1 MLDKIRTY
9 IDNSFT
15 GINETKKVKEL
26 KDELFENLKEKYNDQ
41 IQDGKTEQEA
51 YNSVISGIGDLSEL
65 IESVKEP
72 YSLPSELIEE
82 KKKRALR
89 ASIAVALFI
98 ISPFLFVVSIVSF
111 SIEPTIAILLMLILI
126 ALGVGLLVYNQMTRT
141 NYALYNDNL
150 SNKFKEFEDFEEN
163 YNHINPVYKSFINAY
178 WIIIVAIYL
187 ITSILFN
194 IWSFS
199 WILFIIGAAGIN
211 IFKGIIQLK
220 CYKEDDKYE

>member
-51 YNSVISGIGDLSEL
+51 YHSVISGIGDLSEL

-72 YSLPSELIEE
+72 YFVPSELIEE

-89 ASIAVALFI
+89 ASIAIALFI
-98 ISPFLFVVSIVSF
+98 ISPFLFVVSIESF
-111 SIEPTIAILLMLILI
+111 GMEPTLAILLMLTLI
-126 ALGVGLLVYNQMTRT
+126 AIGVGLIVYNQMTKP
-141 NYALYNDNL
+141 NYALYNDT
-150 SNKFKEFEDFEEN
+150 SAKEVKEFKTN
-163 YNHINPVYKSFINAY
+163 YDDINPAYKSFISAY

-187 ITSILFN
+187 ITSMLFN

-199 WILFIIGAAGIN
+199 WILFIIGSAGVEI
-211 IFKGIIQLK
+211 IKGIIQLSES
-220 CYKEDDKYE
+220 KEDNEHE

>member
-72 YSLPSELIEE
+72 YFVPSELIEE

-89 ASIAVALFI
+89 ASIAIALFI
-98 ISPFLFVVSIVSF
+98 VSPFLFVVSIVSF
-111 SIEPTIAILLMLILI
+111 GIEPTLGILLMLILI
-126 ALGVGLLVYNQMTRT
+126 AIGVGLLVYNQMTKP
-141 NYALYNDNL
+141 NYALYNDT
-150 SNKFKEFEDFEEN
+150 STKEFKEFKEFKTN
-163 YNHINPVYKSFINAY
+163 YDDINPAYKSFISAY

-187 ITSILFN
+187 ITSMLFN

-199 WILFIIGAAGIN
+199 WILFIIGSAGVEI
-211 IFKGIIQLK
+211 IKGIIQLSES
-220 CYKEDDKYE
+220 KEDNKHE

>member
-9 IDNSFT
+9 IDSSFT
-15 GINETKKVKEL
+15 GVNETKKVKEL

-98 ISPFLFVVSIVSF
+98 ISPFLFVVSVVSF
-111 SIEPTIAILLMLILI
+111 GIEPTIAILLMLILI

-163 YNHINPVYKSFINAY
+163 YNYINPVYKSFMTAY
-178 WIIIVAIYL
+178 WIIVVSIYL

-199 WILFIIGAAGIN
+199 WILFIIGAAGVN
-211 IFKGIIQLK
+211 IVKGIIQLK
-220 CYKEDDKYE
+220 GYKEEDKYE

>member
-98 ISPFLFVVSIVSF
+98 ISPFLFVVSVVSF

-150 SNKFKEFEDFEEN
+150 SNKFKKLEDFEEN
-163 YNHINPVYKSFINAY
+163 YNHINPVYKC
-178 WIIIVAIYL
+178 
-187 ITSILFN
+187 ILDYN
-194 IWSFS
+194 S
-199 WILFIIGAAGIN
+199 
-211 IFKGIIQLK
+211 
-220 CYKEDDKYE
+220 CYISNHKHTI

>member
-89 ASIAVALFI
+89 ASD
-98 ISPFLFVVSIVSF
+98 
-111 SIEPTIAILLMLILI
+111 MLPL
-126 ALGVGLLVYNQMTRT
+126 
-141 NYALYNDNL
+141 
-150 SNKFKEFEDFEEN
+150 
-163 YNHINPVYKSFINAY
+163 
-178 WIIIVAIYL
+178 
-187 ITSILFN
+187 
-194 IWSFS
+194 
-199 WILFIIGAAGIN
+199 
-211 IFKGIIQLK
+211 
-220 CYKEDDKYE
+220 

>member
-9 IDNSFT
+9 INNSFT

-41 IQDGKTEQEA
+41 IQCGKTEQEA

-72 YSLPSELIEE
+72 YFIPPELIEE

-89 ASIAVALFI
+89 ASIAIAIFI

-111 SIEPTIAILLMLILI
+111 GVEPTLAILLMLILI
-126 ALGVGLLVYNQMTRT
+126 AIGVGLLVYNQMTKP
-141 NYALYNDNL
+141 NYVLYNDT
-150 SNKFKEFEDFEEN
+150 STKEFKEFKTN
-163 YNHINPVYKSFINAY
+163 YDDINPAYKSFISAY

-187 ITSILFN
+187 ITSMLFD

-199 WILFIIGAAGIN
+199 WILFIIGSAGVEI
-211 IFKGIIQLK
+211 IKGIIQLSES
-220 CYKEDDKYE
+220 KEDDKHE

>member
-9 IDNSFT
+9 IDSSFT
-15 GINETKKVKEL
+15 GVNETKKVKEL

-98 ISPFLFVVSIVSF
+98 ISPFLFVVSVVSF
-111 SIEPTIAILLMLILI
+111 GIEPTIAILLMLILI

-150 SNKFKEFEDFEEN
+150 SNKFKEFEEN
-163 YNHINPVYKSFINAY
+163 YNHINPVYKSFMNAY
-178 WIIIVAIYL
+178 WIIVVSIYL

-199 WILFIIGAAGIN
+199 WILFIIGVAGIN
-211 IFKGIIQLK
+211 IVKGIIQLK
-220 CYKEDDKYE
+220 GYKEEDKYE